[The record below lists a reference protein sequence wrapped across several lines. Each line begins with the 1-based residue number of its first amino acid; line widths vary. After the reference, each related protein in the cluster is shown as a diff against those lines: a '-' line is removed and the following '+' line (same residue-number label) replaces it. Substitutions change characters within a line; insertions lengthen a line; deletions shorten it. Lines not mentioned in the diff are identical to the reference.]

1 MFHDW
6 AAPEIVLTVCKIKF
20 KFLGTVPR
28 MKQECVELKC
38 KVIINTR
45 VIIGLKSSGS
55 RNGWDVIRAER
66 RYRADDI
73 MDCYFPQWQQ
83 GSCFFFFFFLNGFP
97 VTRAGWVNF
106 TVFLLPHCLW
116 TKKATKGHYVNP
128 MPDPGLRLR
137 HCWVEDTA
145 LL

>member
-45 VIIGLKSSGS
+45 VIIGLKSSVS
-55 RNGWDVIRAER
+55 RNG
-66 RYRADDI
+66 
-73 MDCYFPQWQQ
+73 
-83 GSCFFFFFFLNGFP
+83 
-97 VTRAGWVNF
+97 
-106 TVFLLPHCLW
+106 
-116 TKKATKGHYVNP
+116 
-128 MPDPGLRLR
+128 
-137 HCWVEDTA
+137 
-145 LL
+145 

>member
-55 RNGWDVIRAER
+55 RNG
-66 RYRADDI
+66 
-73 MDCYFPQWQQ
+73 
-83 GSCFFFFFFLNGFP
+83 
-97 VTRAGWVNF
+97 
-106 TVFLLPHCLW
+106 
-116 TKKATKGHYVNP
+116 
-128 MPDPGLRLR
+128 
-137 HCWVEDTA
+137 
-145 LL
+145 